1 MHVLLIS
8 TYELGHQPLGL
19 ASPAAHLL
27 AHGHSVQCCD
37 LAVDPFDERAV
48 ADSHVVGISV
58 PMHTALRLA
67 VQAARRV
74 RRINPTCHICFYG
87 LYSSLNGEYLL
98 HDLADSVIGAEFEQP
113 LASLVDSLD
122 SSGAGTVDGV
132 WTSAQFSQPF
142 LGRQTFV
149 PPARHLLPPLARYA
163 KLVNHGGLHL
173 VGAVEA
179 SRGCAHTCLHCPI
192 TPVYGGRLRIV
203 PEDIVLADIAT
214 LSEMG
219 ARHITFTDPDFFNG
233 VKHSM
238 RIVRRMHDTFPAM
251 TFDAT
256 IKIEHI
262 IEKRDLIAELRDLGC
277 LFIVSAV
284 EAISDSVL
292 QHLEKG
298 HTGAQVREA
307 LRIVRNAGLYLRP
320 SLIPFTP
327 WSTLDDYIDMM
338 TFADD
343 EGLVSSIDPVQYA
356 IRLLLPPGSSLLPK
370 PYTVPHLRG
379 LDQENF
385 SFDWCHP
392 DERMDRL
399 HQDVCRLVEHASTA
413 REPRTV
419 TYAKIADAAALA
431 AGRPSGRSA
440 HAAPAVEEPHLT
452 EDWFC

>member
-1 MHVLLIS
+1 MHVLLVS

-27 AHGHSVQCCD
+27 ARGHSVQCSD
-37 LAVDPFDERAV
+37 LAVDPLDERAV
-48 ADSHVVGISV
+48 AESSFVGISV
-58 PMHTALRLA
+58 PMHTALRLG
-67 VQAARRV
+67 VHAARRI
-74 RRINPTCHICFYG
+74 RQINPSAHICLYG

-98 HDLADSVIGAEFEQP
+98 NGLADSVIGAEFEQP

-122 SSGAGTVDGV
+122 SNPGGTVGGV
-132 WTSAQFSQPF
+132 WTRAQFSQPF
-142 LGRQTFV
+142 LGRQTFL

-163 KLVNHGGLHL
+163 KLVNGGGLHL

-192 TPVYGGRLRIV
+192 TPVYNGRLRIV
-203 PEDIVLADIAT
+203 PEDLVLEDIAT
-214 LSEMG
+214 LSKMG

-233 VKHSM
+233 VRHSM

-256 IKIEHI
+256 IKVEHI
-262 IEKRDLIAELRDLGC
+262 LEKRDLIPELRDLGC

-284 EAISDSVL
+284 EAISNSVL

-298 HTGAQVREA
+298 HTGADVKEA

-327 WSTLDDYIDMM
+327 WSTLDDYLDMM
-338 TFADD
+338 AFADD

-370 PYTVPHLRG
+370 TYTIPHLRG

-399 HQDVCRLVEHASTA
+399 HRDICGLVEQAVGA
-413 REPRTV
+413 REPRSL
-419 TYAKIADAAALA
+419 TYAKIGEAASLA
-431 AGRPSGRSA
+431 AGNRTRSWA
-440 HAAPAVEEPHLT
+440 IAAAMAEEPRLT